1 MGFIEE
7 PAAPLQPLP
16 PLVGVIDFDIGV
28 LGLSSNFLVDG
39 VLALDEVPL
48 RGLKKKEKKT
58 IFVFRTNVYTIRI
71 VLYPTHIIRVCINM
85 YK

>member
-48 RGLKKKEKKT
+48 RGLQWSGTTKKKTEHAQTILLSVRKRKK
-58 IFVFRTNVYTIRI
+58 
-71 VLYPTHIIRVCINM
+71 
-85 YK
+85 

>member
-1 MGFIEE
+1 MLNLTCVIGPKSHLPKEGPLTMGFIEE

-28 LGLSSNFLVDG
+28 LGLSSNFFVDG

-48 RGLKKKEKKT
+48 RGLKKKRKIKK
-58 IFVFRTNVYTIRI
+58 
-71 VLYPTHIIRVCINM
+71 II
-85 YK
+85 

>member
-48 RGLKKKEKKT
+48 LGLKKIKKND
-58 IFVFRTNVYTIRI
+58 ICR
-71 VLYPTHIIRVCINM
+71 
-85 YK
+85 

>member
-16 PLVGVIDFDIGV
+16 PLVGVIDLDIGV

-48 RGLKKKEKKT
+48 RGLYKRIKIKFT
-58 IFVFRTNVYTIRI
+58 YIRTWNYITQHV
-71 VLYPTHIIRVCINM
+71 
-85 YK
+85 

>member
-48 RGLKKKEKKT
+48 LGLKKKKEKT
-58 IFVFRTNVYTIRI
+58 IFVVRTNM
-71 VLYPTHIIRVCINM
+71 HIPI
-85 YK
+85 